1 MGLISPIRPI
11 PSPTMDNNR
20 QKKKGFWQRARYKY
34 RLTVIDESSLNEKW
48 HIRLSGLGVFSMLF
62 LLFVIVVGVFSLLI
76 IYTPIR
82 NVLPGYGESIRQQLI
97 TESARVDSLS
107 TDLELQ
113 RRYLEVIKQ
122 VTAGEIQS
130 DTVQSLDSMQIV
142 MRAELLEAKKQATE
156 EFLSQY
162 EEKEKDYLQ
171 FFDTPNTLPT
181 ISFFRP
187 VQGVVA
193 AHYAPEQKQYGI
205 VLLTTD
211 DKNVTSVLSGT
222 VIYVQQE
229 QDDTYTMLVQHEN
242 YLSVY
247 RRIGTVLKQV
257 GAQVQSGETL
267 GIVGEQRLLGFELWK
282 NGQCINPEEVIAF

>member
-1 MGLISPIRPI
+1 
-11 PSPTMDNNR
+11 MDNNR

-62 LLFVIVVGVFSLLI
+62 LLFVVVVGVFSLLI

-142 MRAELLEAKKQATE
+142 MRAELLEAKNQATE

-181 ISFFRP
+181 ISLFRP

>member
-1 MGLISPIRPI
+1 
-11 PSPTMDNNR
+11 MDNNR
-20 QKKKGFWQRARYKY
+20 QKKGFWQRARYKY
-34 RLTVIDESSLNEKW
+34 RLTVMDESSLNEKW

-62 LLFVIVVGVFSLLI
+62 LLFVVVVCVFSLLI

-107 TDLELQ
+107 TDIELQ

-142 MRAELLEAKKQATE
+142 MRAELLEAKNQATE

-171 FFDTPNTLPT
+171 FFDTPNVLPT

-187 VQGVVA
+187 VQGVVT
-193 AHYAPEQKQYGI
+193 AHCVPEQKQYGI
-205 VLLTTD
+205 VLQTTD
-211 DKNVTSVLSGT
+211 NKNITSVLSGT

-229 QDDTYTMLVQHEN
+229 LDDTYTMMVQHEN

-247 RRIGTVLKQV
+247 RRIGTVLKPA
-257 GAQVQSGETL
+257 GTQVQSGETL
-267 GIVGEQRLLGFELWK
+267 GIVSEQRLLGFELWK

>member
-1 MGLISPIRPI
+1 
-11 PSPTMDNNR
+11 MDNNR
-20 QKKKGFWQRARYKY
+20 QKKGFWQRARYKY
-34 RLTVIDESSLNEKW
+34 RLTVMDESSLNEKW

-62 LLFVIVVGVFSLLI
+62 LLFVVVVCVFSLLI

-107 TDLELQ
+107 TDIELQ

-142 MRAELLEAKKQATE
+142 MRAELLEAKNQATE

-171 FFDTPNTLPT
+171 FFDTPNALPT

-187 VQGVVA
+187 VQGVVT
-193 AHYAPEQKQYGI
+193 AHCVPEQKQYGI
-205 VLLTTD
+205 VLQTTD
-211 DKNVTSVLSGT
+211 NKNITSVLSGT

-229 QDDTYTMLVQHEN
+229 LDDTYTMMVQHEN

-247 RRIGTVLKQV
+247 RRNGTVLKPA
-257 GAQVQSGETL
+257 GTQVQSGETL
-267 GIVGEQRLLGFELWK
+267 GIVSEQRLLEFELWK

>member
-1 MGLISPIRPI
+1 MEKQQ
-11 PSPTMDNNR
+11 

-34 RLTVIDESSLNEKW
+34 RLTVMDESNLNEKW

-62 LLFVIVVGVFSLLI
+62 LLFVVVVCVLSLLI
-76 IYTPIR
+76 VYTPIR

-97 TESARVDSLS
+97 TESARIDSLS
-107 TDLELQ
+107 TDIELQ

-142 MRAELLEAKKQATE
+142 MRAELLEAKNQATE
-156 EFLSQY
+156 DFLSQY

-171 FFDTPNTLPT
+171 FFDTPNSLPT

-187 VQGVVA
+187 IQGVVIS
-193 AHYAPEQKQYGI
+193 HCVPEQKQYGI
-205 VLLTTD
+205 VLQSTD
-211 DKNVTSVLSGT
+211 DKNITSVLSGT
-222 VIYVQQE
+222 VIYMQQ
-229 QDDTYTMLVQHEN
+229 DPYDTYTMMVQHEN

-267 GIVGEQRLLGFELWK
+267 GLVGEQRTLGFELWK
-282 NGQCINPEEVIAF
+282 NGQYINPEEVIAF

>member
-1 MGLISPIRPI
+1 
-11 PSPTMDNNR
+11 MDNNR
-20 QKKKGFWQRARYKY
+20 QKKGFWQRARYKY
-34 RLTVIDESSLNEKW
+34 RLTVMDESSLNEKW

-62 LLFVIVVGVFSLLI
+62 LLFVVVVCVFSLLI

-107 TDLELQ
+107 TDIELQ

-142 MRAELLEAKKQATE
+142 MRAELLEAKNQATE

-171 FFDTPNTLPT
+171 FFDTPNALPT

-187 VQGVVA
+187 VQGVVTT
-193 AHYAPEQKQYGI
+193 HCVPEQKQ
-205 VLLTTD
+205 
-211 DKNVTSVLSGT
+211 
-222 VIYVQQE
+222 
-229 QDDTYTMLVQHEN
+229 
-242 YLSVY
+242 
-247 RRIGTVLKQV
+247 
-257 GAQVQSGETL
+257 
-267 GIVGEQRLLGFELWK
+267 
-282 NGQCINPEEVIAF
+282 

>member
-1 MGLISPIRPI
+1 
-11 PSPTMDNNR
+11 MDNNR
-20 QKKKGFWQRARYKY
+20 QKKGFWQRARYKY
-34 RLTVIDESSLNEKW
+34 RLTVMDESSLNEKW

-62 LLFVIVVGVFSLLI
+62 LLFVVVVCVFSLLI

-107 TDLELQ
+107 TDIELQ

-142 MRAELLEAKKQATE
+142 MRAELLEAKNQATE

-171 FFDTPNTLPT
+171 FFDTPNALPT

-187 VQGVVA
+187 VQGVVT
-193 AHYAPEQKQYGI
+193 AHCVPEQKQYGI
-205 VLLTTD
+205 VLQTTD
-211 DKNVTSVLSGT
+211 NKNITSVLSGT

-229 QDDTYTMLVQHEN
+229 LDDTYTMMVQHEN

-247 RRIGTVLKQV
+247 RRIGTVLKPA
-257 GAQVQSGETL
+257 GTQVQSGETL
-267 GIVGEQRLLGFELWK
+267 GIVSEQRLLGFELWK

>member
-1 MGLISPIRPI
+1 
-11 PSPTMDNNR
+11 MDNNR
-20 QKKKGFWQRARYKY
+20 QKKGFWQRARYKY
-34 RLTVIDESSLNEKW
+34 RLTVMDESSLNEKW

-62 LLFVIVVGVFSLLI
+62 LLFVVVVCVFSLLI

-107 TDLELQ
+107 TDIELQ

-142 MRAELLEAKKQATE
+142 MRAELLEAKNQATE

-171 FFDTPNTLPT
+171 FFDTPNALPT

-187 VQGVVA
+187 VQGVVTT
-193 AHYAPEQKQYGI
+193 HCVPEQKQYGI
-205 VLLTTD
+205 VLQTTD
-211 DKNVTSVLSGT
+211 NKNITSVLSGT

-229 QDDTYTMLVQHEN
+229 LDDTYTMMVQHEN

-247 RRIGTVLKQV
+247 RRIGTVLKPA
-257 GAQVQSGETL
+257 GTQVQSGEIL
-267 GIVGEQRLLGFELWK
+267 GIVSEQRLLEFELWK

>member
-1 MGLISPIRPI
+1 MS
-11 PSPTMDNNR
+11 SN
-20 QKKKGFWQRARYKY
+20 QQKKGFWQRARYKY
-34 RLTVIDESSLNEKW
+34 RLTVMDESNLNEKW
-48 HIRLSGLGVFSMLF
+48 HIRLSGLGAFSILF
-62 LLFVIVVGVFSLLI
+62 LLFVVVVGALSLLI

-82 NVLPGYGESIRQQLI
+82 NILPGYNESIRQQLI
-97 TESARVDSLS
+97 SESARVDSLT

-122 VTAGEIQS
+122 VTAGEVQS
-130 DTVQSLDSMQIV
+130 DTVQRLDSMQIV
-142 MRAELLEAKKQATE
+142 MRAELLEAKNRATE

-187 VQGVVA
+187 VQGVVIT
-193 AHYAPEQKQYGI
+193 HCSPEQKQYA
-205 VLLTTD
+205 VVVQTTEH
-211 DKNVTSVLSGT
+211 KNVTSVLSGT

-229 QDDTYTMLVQHEN
+229 QDDVYTLMVQHEN

-247 RRIGTVLKQV
+247 RQIGTVLKTV

-267 GIVGEQRLLGFELWK
+267 GMVGEQRLLGFELWK

>member
-1 MGLISPIRPI
+1 
-11 PSPTMDNNR
+11 MDNNR
-20 QKKKGFWQRARYKY
+20 QKKGFWQRARYKY
-34 RLTVIDESSLNEKW
+34 RLTVMDESSLNEKW

-62 LLFVIVVGVFSLLI
+62 LLFVVVVCVFSLLI

-107 TDLELQ
+107 TDIELQ

-142 MRAELLEAKKQATE
+142 MRAELLEAKNQATE

-171 FFDTPNTLPT
+171 FFDTPNALPT

-187 VQGVVA
+187 VQGVVT
-193 AHYAPEQKQYGI
+193 AHCVPEQKQYGI
-205 VLLTTD
+205 VLQTTD
-211 DKNVTSVLSGT
+211 NKNITSVLSGT

-229 QDDTYTMLVQHEN
+229 LDDTYTMMVQHEN

-247 RRIGTVLKQV
+247 RRIGTVLKPA
-257 GAQVQSGETL
+257 GTQVQSGETL
-267 GIVGEQRLLGFELWK
+267 GIVSEQRLLEFELWK

>member
-1 MGLISPIRPI
+1 
-11 PSPTMDNNR
+11 MDNNR
-20 QKKKGFWQRARYKY
+20 QKKGFWQRARYKY
-34 RLTVIDESSLNEKW
+34 RLTVMDESSLNEKW

-62 LLFVIVVGVFSLLI
+62 LLFVVVVCVFSLLI

-82 NVLPGYGESIRQQLI
+82 NVLPGYGDSIRQQLI

-107 TDLELQ
+107 TDIELQ

-142 MRAELLEAKKQATE
+142 MRAELLEAKNQATE

-171 FFDTPNTLPT
+171 FFDTPNALPT

-187 VQGVVA
+187 VQGVIT
-193 AHYAPEQKQYGI
+193 AHCVPEQKQYGI
-205 VLLTTD
+205 VLQTTD
-211 DKNVTSVLSGT
+211 NKNITSVLSGT

-229 QDDTYTMLVQHEN
+229 LDDTYTMMVQHEN

-247 RRIGTVLKQV
+247 RRIGTVLKPA
-257 GAQVQSGETL
+257 GTQVQSGETL
-267 GIVGEQRLLGFELWK
+267 GIVSEQRLLGFELWK